1 MKSKQN
7 FISRLKYPSL
17 RMLTLF
23 TPTQIVFAHCD
34 TLDGPVVMAARKALE
49 TGNSNY
55 ILIWVK
61 AENEEKIGQIF
72 SKVKTAIQSAKT
84 NEAKK
89 IAETEL
95 FEALVK
101 IHREGEGAKYEGLK
115 PAGSVEPEIALA
127 DKAVETGKLDV
138 VLSRIDIPKNRE
150 IILHLFH
157 KVLENS
163 RYNID
168 DVASGREFVKS
179 YVIFIHAV
187 EKAMQG
193 KTLVESELHNH

>member
-1 MKSKQN
+1 
-7 FISRLKYPSL
+7 
-17 RMLTLF
+17 MLTLF

-34 TLDGPVVMAARKALE
+34 TLDGPVVMAAKKAIE

-61 AENEEKIGQIF
+61 AENEEKIGRIF
-72 SKVKTAIQSAKT
+72 SKVKVAIQSAKT

-95 FEALVK
+95 FEALVQ

-163 RYNID
+163 RYSVD
-168 DVASGREFVKS
+168 DVPSGREFVKS